1 MGAVRFGRWT
11 ALASATFTAGVIVAL
26 VLFGLIAILLGAAWW
41 LIAHV
46 HYGLT
51 PRH

>member
-1 MGAVRFGRWT
+1 MGAVRLRRWT
-11 ALASATFTAGVIVAL
+11 ALASAIFTAGVIVAL
-26 VLFGLIAILLGAAWW
+26 ALFGLIAIVLGAAWW
-41 LIAHV
+41 LITHV